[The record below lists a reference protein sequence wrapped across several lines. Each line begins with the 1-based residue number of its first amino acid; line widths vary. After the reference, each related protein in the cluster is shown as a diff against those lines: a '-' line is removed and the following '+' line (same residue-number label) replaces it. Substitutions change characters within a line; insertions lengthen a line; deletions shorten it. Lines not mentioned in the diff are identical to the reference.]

1 MKAENLQSERLFYKR
16 VSSEHLT
23 QGYLDWMNDPE
34 VFRYLESG
42 GNYTMQ
48 MLKSFI
54 EEQDK
59 KDILF
64 WAISIKETG
73 KHIGNIKIDP
83 INPENNSGE
92 YGIMIGDK
100 TAWGNGFAKEASQ
113 TIIKYCFEKHKLS
126 QITLGLIQDNTKAL
140 ELYKKLG
147 FEIEEVRLNQVSST
161 NTLRNVIRMVIKNT
175 KLKNKLILG
184 TVQMG
189 LAYGINNALGQVSF
203 ENSCA
208 ILAKAYEF
216 GIQTLDTAEGYG
228 NAHQVIGNF
237 HILNPTVKF
246 NIITKIPHGSIVE
259 NIKNKI
265 KTYISDLQVDFLEVL
280 MFHSFDSYKN
290 NQGIFEGLK
299 TLKKEGVIKNI
310 GVSIYTNEHLEALLL
325 DDSITVVQMP
335 FNLLDNESLRGDL
348 MTKLKAKGK
357 IIHTRS
363 AFLQGL
369 FFKDVSDS
377 NSTVQN
383 LKNEL
388 SSLNIIAKEAGISMS
403 NLSLSYCLQQKNIDN
418 VLIGVDSVKQLMENF
433 NALISKI
440 DTETI
445 AKINTIKVDDI
456 DLLNP
461 SLW

>member
-1 MKAENLQSERLFYKR
+1 MKAENLESERLYYKR
-16 VSSEHLT
+16 VSLEHLT
-23 QGYLDWMNDPE
+23 QNYLDWMNDPE
-34 VFRYLESG
+34 VFQYMESG
-42 GNYTMQ
+42 GNYTME

-64 WAISIKETG
+64 WAISFKETG

-100 TAWGNGFAKEASQ
+100 TAWGKGFAKEASQ
-113 TIIKYCFEKHKLS
+113 TIINYCFDKLKLS

-147 FEIEEVRLNQVSST
+147 FEIEEIRLNQVSS
-161 NTLRNVIRMVIKNT
+161 NNEARNIIRMVIKNK

-189 LAYGINNALGQVSF
+189 LAYGINNASGQVSF

-208 ILAKAYEF
+208 ILSKAYEL
-216 GIQTLDTAEGYG
+216 GIHTLDTAEGYG

-237 HILNPTVKF
+237 HKLNPTIKF
-246 NIITKIPHGSIVE
+246 NIITKIPHGTLVQ
-259 NIKNKI
+259 NIEDTI
-265 KTYISDLQVDFLEVL
+265 RTYISDLQVDFLEVL

-299 TLKKEGVIKNI
+299 KLKKVGLIKNI
-310 GVSIYTNEHLEALLL
+310 GVSIYTNEHIEALLL
-325 DDSITVVQMP
+325 DDLVTVVQMP
-335 FNLLDNESLRGDL
+335 FNLLDNESLRGEL
-348 MTKLKAKGK
+348 MAKLKAKGK

-377 NSTVQN
+377 NSIVQK
-383 LKNEL
+383 LKKEL
-388 SSLNIIAKEAGISMS
+388 SAIKDIAKEADMSISD
-403 NLSLSYCLQQKNIDN
+403 LSLSYCLQHKNIDN
-418 VLIGVDSVKQLMENF
+418 VLIGVDSVNQLMENYK
-433 NALISKI
+433 ALKCVISQEKM
-440 DTETI
+440 D
-445 AKINTIKVDDI
+445 KINAIKVENSEF
-456 DLLNP
+456 LNP